1 MVLVV
6 GMARSGLAVSRLLR
20 HQGVSVFATDSDR
33 SGLEPEFNL
42 LGVPYETG
50 RHDVKKFIDAR
61 EIVVSPGVP
70 LDSEPLVAARENEVP
85 IVSELEVASR
95 YLKGDIVAIT
105 GSNGKTTT
113 TKLIGEILALGDR
126 PVQVGGNIGVAA
138 SDLVAG
144 SSDETV
150 NVLEVSS
157 FQLDAIVDFRPDV
170 ALLLNVTPDHMDRYA
185 DFAAYRDAKFNL
197 FRNQSD
203 SDFAV
208 LNVDDP
214 ECYPAPEWLAA
225 RQFLFSSSRRLD
237 SGASLSGDDLFVLGR
252 RILSL
257 GEIPLR
263 GRHNVDNV
271 LAACLVADLH
281 GITPNSMASTI
292 RSFAGVEHR
301 LETAGAID
309 GIEFVNDS
317 KATNVDSAV
326 KAVESFDANVIVIV
340 GGTDKGASYE
350 PLFSAMEGRVKRVL
364 LIGAAADK
372 LEDAIGDRLSAV
384 RVASM
389 DDAVAQALDSGQAG
403 DVVLL
408 APACSSFDM
417 FANYEER
424 GRAFKNAVRAR
435 AEVTSEGP
443 FGPQ

>member
-6 GMARSGLAVSRLLR
+6 GMARSGLAVAKLLKG
-20 HQGVSVFATDSDR
+20 QGVAVFATDSDR
-33 SGLEPEFNL
+33 SGLEPEFNR

-50 RHDVKKFIDAR
+50 RHDLKKFINAR
-61 EIVVSPGVP
+61 EIVISPGVP
-70 LDSEPLVAARENEVP
+70 LDSGPLVAARENEVP

-113 TKLIGEILALGDR
+113 TKLIGEILARGDR
-126 PVQVGGNIGVAA
+126 PVQVGGNIGIAA
-138 SDLVAG
+138 SDLVER

-203 SDFAV
+203 SDCAV
-208 LNVDDP
+208 LNFDDP
-214 ECYPAPEWLAA
+214 ECYPAPEWLAS
-225 RQFLFSSSRRLD
+225 RQLLFSSSRWLD
-237 SGASLSGDDLFVLGR
+237 SGASVSGDDLFVLGR
-252 RILSL
+252 KILSL

-281 GITPNSMASTI
+281 GISLESMASTI

-350 PLFSAMEGRVKRVL
+350 PLVSAMEGRVKQVL
-364 LIGAAADK
+364 LIGDAADK
-372 LEDAIGDRLSAV
+372 LEDAIGHRLSAA
-384 RVASM
+384 RAASM

-424 GRAFKNAVRAR
+424 GRAFKRAVRAR
-435 AEVTSEGP
+435 AEGP
-443 FGPQ
+443 FGAQ

>member
-1 MVLVV
+1 MVIVV
-6 GMARSGLAVSRLLR
+6 GMARSGLAVSRLLQE
-20 HQGVSVFATDSDR
+20 QGVFVFATDSSR
-33 SGLEPEFNL
+33 SGLEPEFNR
-42 LGVPYETG
+42 LGVPYETD
-50 RHDVKKFIDAR
+50 RHDLKRFIDAR
-61 EIVVSPGVP
+61 EIVISPGVP
-70 LDSEPLVAARENEVP
+70 LDSEPLVVARENEVP

-113 TKLIGEILALGDR
+113 TKLIGEILARGRR
-126 PVQVGGNIGVAA
+126 PIQVGGNIGVAA
-138 SDLVAG
+138 SDLVED
-144 SSDETV
+144 STDDTV

-157 FQLDAIVDFRPDV
+157 FQLDTIVDFRPDV

-185 DFAAYRDAKFNL
+185 DFGAYRDAKFSL
-197 FRNQSD
+197 FRNQSESD
-203 SDFAV
+203 SAV

-214 ECYPAPEWLAA
+214 ECYPAPEWLRS
-225 RQFLFSSSRRLD
+225 RQLLFSRSRWLD

-257 GEIPLR
+257 DEIPLR

-271 LAACLVADLH
+271 LAACLVADLY
-281 GITPNSMASTI
+281 GIDLESMASTI
-292 RSFAGVEHR
+292 RSFTGVEHR
-301 LETAGAID
+301 LETVAMID

-326 KAVESFDANVIVIV
+326 KAVESFDANVIIIV

-350 PLFSAMEGRVKRVL
+350 PLVSAMEGRVKKVL
-364 LIGAAADK
+364 LTGAAADK
-372 LEDAIGDRLSAV
+372 LEDAIGDRLSIS

-389 DDAVAQALDSGQAG
+389 EDAVARALDSGQAG

-424 GRAFKNAVRAR
+424 GRAFKKAVLAHE
-435 AEVTSEGP
+435 EVTSD
-443 FGPQ
+443 

>member
-20 HQGVSVFATDSDR
+20 EQGVFVFATDSSR
-33 SGLEPEFNL
+33 SGLEPEFNR
-42 LGVPYETG
+42 LGLPYETG
-50 RHDVKKFIDAR
+50 RHDLKRFIDAR
-61 EIVVSPGVP
+61 EIVISPGVP
-70 LDSEPLVAARENEVP
+70 LDSEALVVARENEVP

-113 TKLIGEILALGDR
+113 TKLIGEMLARGRR

-138 SDLVAG
+138 SDLVED
-144 SSDETV
+144 STDETV

-157 FQLDAIVDFRPDV
+157 FQLDTIVDFRPDV

-185 DFAAYRDAKFNL
+185 DFGAYRNAKFSL
-197 FRNQSD
+197 FRNQSESD
-203 SDFAV
+203 SAV
-208 LNVDDP
+208 LNGDDP
-214 ECYPAPEWLAA
+214 ECYPAPEWLRP
-225 RQFLFSSSRRLD
+225 RQLLFSSTRWLD
-237 SGASLSGDDLFVLGR
+237 SGASLSGDDLFTLGR
-252 RILSL
+252 RILSVD
-257 GEIPLR
+257 EIPLR

-271 LAACLVADLH
+271 LAACLVAGLY
-281 GITPNSMASTI
+281 GIDAESMASTI
-292 RSFAGVEHR
+292 RSFTGVEHR
-301 LETAGAID
+301 LETVATID

-326 KAVESFDANVIVIV
+326 KAVESFDANVIIIV

-350 PLFSAMEGRVKRVL
+350 PLVSAMEGRVKKVL
-364 LIGAAADK
+364 LTGAAADK
-372 LEDAIGDRLSAV
+372 LEDAIGDRLSMS

-389 DDAVAQALDSGQAG
+389 DDAVARALASGQAG

-424 GRAFKNAVRAR
+424 GRAFKRAVRKHS
-435 AEVTSEGP
+435 EVGT
-443 FGPQ
+443 

>member
-20 HQGVSVFATDSDR
+20 AQGVSVFATDSNR
-33 SGLEPEFNL
+33 SRLEPEFNR
-42 LGVPYETG
+42 LGVPYEAG
-50 RHDVKKFIDAR
+50 RHDLKRFIDAR
-61 EIVVSPGVP
+61 EIVTSPGVP
-70 LDSEPLVAARENEVP
+70 LDSEYLAAARENEVP

-113 TKLIGEILALGDR
+113 TKLIGEIVACGRR

-138 SDLVAG
+138 SDLVED
-144 SSDETV
+144 STDDTV

-157 FQLDAIVDFRPDV
+157 FQLDTIVDFRPDV

-185 DFAAYRDAKFNL
+185 DFGAYRDAKFSL
-197 FRNQSD
+197 FRNQSETD
-203 SDFAV
+203 SAV
-208 LNVDDP
+208 LNADDP
-214 ECYPAPEWLAA
+214 ECYPAPEWLHS
-225 RQFLFSSSRRLD
+225 RQLLFSSSRWLD
-237 SGASLSGDDLFVLGR
+237 AGASLSGDDMFTLGR

-257 GEIPLR
+257 DEIPLR

-271 LAACLVADLH
+271 LAACLVADLY
-281 GITPNSMASTI
+281 GIDPESMASTI
-292 RSFAGVEHR
+292 RSFTGVEHR
-301 LETAGAID
+301 LETVAMIN

-326 KAVESFDANVIVIV
+326 KAVESFDANVIIIV

-350 PLFSAMEGRVKRVL
+350 PLVCAMEGRVKKVL
-364 LIGAAADK
+364 LTGAAADK
-372 LEDAIGDRLSAV
+372 LEDAIGGRLSIS

-389 DDAVAQALDSGQAG
+389 DDAVARALDSGQAG

-424 GRAFKNAVRAR
+424 GRAFKKAVLSHQ
-435 AEVTSEGP
+435 EVTSD
-443 FGPQ
+443 